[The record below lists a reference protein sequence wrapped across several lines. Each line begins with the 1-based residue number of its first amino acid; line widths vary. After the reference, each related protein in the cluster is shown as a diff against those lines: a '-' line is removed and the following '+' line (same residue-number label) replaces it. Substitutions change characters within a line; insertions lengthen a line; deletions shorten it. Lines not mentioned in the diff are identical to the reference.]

1 MRARERAS
9 NRGTDDGSSSR
20 RKGGRKAKKGR
31 GRSPA
36 RALSLAASFSRC
48 CRCAASLR
56 HQLPPS
62 ACSAP
67 PPPPDLLR
75 AMASSTV
82 RGLDKELLECFW
94 PLASLN
100 AAERLQAAERLLT
113 YLQAKQAGVA
123 DTAGAG
129 PELLYSLKRLVRGLS
144 SSRDGARQ
152 GFALALTNVRS
163 SSSSSSSAAAAA
175 AVSRGLQ
182 RLLTSSPLAPMQVLR
197 SFPTAVSLSSIAR
210 MVSDFLSLQGK
221 KGQVRSDL
229 RTILARKDRS

>member
-163 SSSSSSSAAAAA
+163 SSSSSSAAA

-182 RLLTSSPLAPMQVLR
+182 RLLTSPPLAPMQVLR